1 MGHISYGKDKK
12 TLTLFKKIKKETS
25 ESTQQKP
32 WAPSFRQSI
41 QELLLDKSVVYEVVN
56 DILFMELDSILLTW
70 HPITTMGRQLGHFH
84 ADSICCSTVCL
95 LYRILRNGAGHLC
108 VPILGIHQA
117 AVVNRCACI
126 RLHPCAIFHG
136 PKGSPAEGKP
146 NVTAGSVLALVWE
159 HNWL

>member
-56 DILFMELDSILLTW
+56 DILFMELDSILLT
-70 HPITTMGRQLGHFH
+70 
-84 ADSICCSTVCL
+84 
-95 LYRILRNGAGHLC
+95 
-108 VPILGIHQA
+108 
-117 AVVNRCACI
+117 
-126 RLHPCAIFHG
+126 
-136 PKGSPAEGKP
+136 
-146 NVTAGSVLALVWE
+146 
-159 HNWL
+159 